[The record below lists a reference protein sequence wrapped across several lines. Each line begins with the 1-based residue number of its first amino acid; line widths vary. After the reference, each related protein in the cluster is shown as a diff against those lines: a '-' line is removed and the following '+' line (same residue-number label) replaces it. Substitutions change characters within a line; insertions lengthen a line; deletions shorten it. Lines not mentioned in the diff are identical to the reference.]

1 MDLYFRGRAWLHR
14 GVTPETIAQARPFL
28 TRAQA
33 LDPEN
38 VYAIV
43 SDAAACALAAALG
56 PSSPDTAALLAAAE
70 AAAAKAVAVAPDY
83 AEARYAIGL
92 VLTFTKRSAQGVAA
106 FDRALA
112 LNRNLVQAHAMLGFG
127 KICLGRC
134 EETEAHIHDA
144 FRLSPLDPDAF
155 MWMMFAGLAA
165 LHLGHDEAAARWLNR
180 SIDTYSRFPAVYFL
194 LAAALG
200 NLGQLDE
207 ARTAVQTGLKLNPTF
222 SVRRFRERA
231 YSDSA
236 VYLEQRERI
245 IDGLRKTGV
254 PEGEAKSN

>member
-1 MDLYFRGRAWLHR
+1 
-14 GVTPETIAQARPFL
+14 
-28 TRAQA
+28 
-33 LDPEN
+33 
-38 VYAIV
+38 
-43 SDAAACALAAALG
+43 
-56 PSSPDTAALLAAAE
+56 
-70 AAAAKAVAVAPDY
+70 
-83 AEARYAIGL
+83 
-92 VLTFTKRSAQGVAA
+92 
-106 FDRALA
+106 
-112 LNRNLVQAHAMLGFG
+112 
-127 KICLGRC
+127 
-134 EETEAHIHDA
+134 
-144 FRLSPLDPDAF
+144 
-155 MWMMFAGLAA
+155 
-165 LHLGHDEAAARWLNR
+165 
-180 SIDTYSRFPAVYFL
+180 VYFL

>member
-1 MDLYFRGRAWLHR
+1 
-14 GVTPETIAQARPFL
+14 VTPETIAQARPFL

-155 MWMMFAGLAA
+155 MWISQALPPFTLATTRPRRAG
-165 LHLGHDEAAARWLNR
+165 
-180 SIDTYSRFPAVYFL
+180 SI
-194 LAAALG
+194 
-200 NLGQLDE
+200 GQS
-207 ARTAVQTGLKLNPTF
+207 TPT
-222 SVRRFRERA
+222 RAFRPC
-231 YSDSA
+231 
-236 VYLEQRERI
+236 I
-245 IDGLRKTGV
+245 FC
-254 PEGEAKSN
+254 